1 MSTTYPLVRYR
12 FDFEVTRAL
21 RLPEYAGSTLRGVF
35 GRALR
40 QLACVTRAKDCRG
53 CLLQRTC
60 PYPAVFEPA
69 KPEAASLKNIATVP
83 VPYVVEPP
91 AWGIRD
97 YAPGETLSFNFTLI
111 GNAQQHL
118 PLCIMS
124 WQRAF
129 ARGVGAG
136 DGTAE
141 LIGVSTINEQVDGQ
155 ESSILIYQPGHS
167 MANHLQHITL
177 TDKPLPE
184 RITLRFETPLRL
196 QQEGHALPPSRIN
209 ARALLMALVRR
220 TSLLTEIH
228 GSRPFYSANEF
239 PAMAEVANQI
249 ESKHNL
255 EWRDWTR
262 HSSRQQRTMQLGG
275 CIGDWQLSGNLALF
289 QDVLR
294 LGSWLHV
301 GKEASFGLGKY
312 RILEEQN
319 TYV

>member
-1 MSTTYPLVRYR
+1 MITTYPLARYR

-40 QLACVTRAKDCRG
+40 QLACVTRAKSCRD

-60 PYPAVFEPA
+60 PYPAIFEPP
-69 KPEAASLKNIATVP
+69 KPEATSLKNIATVP
-83 VPYVVEPP
+83 VPYVIEPP
-91 AWGIRD
+91 AWGMTD
-97 YAPGETLSFNFTLI
+97 YAPGETLSFGFTLI
-111 GNAQQHL
+111 GNTQQHL

-129 ARGVGAG
+129 ARGVGVS

-141 LIGVSTINEQVDGQ
+141 LLSVSTLQRHDNGEEI
-155 ESSILIYQPGHS
+155 SILVYQPGHS
-167 MANHLQHITL
+167 LIDHPQQVKLPANT
-177 TDKPLPE
+177 LPE
-184 RITLRFETPLRL
+184 RITLQFETPLRL
-196 QQEGHALPPSRIN
+196 QHEGHALSPSKLN
-209 ARALLMALVRR
+209 ARTLLMALVRR
-220 TSLLTEIH
+220 TSLLAEIH
-228 GSRPFYSANEF
+228 AGHLLYDAATFS
-239 PAMAEVANQI
+239 AMAEAASRI

-255 EWRDWTR
+255 IWRDWTR

-275 CIGDWQLSGNLALF
+275 CIGSWQLSGNLAPF
-289 QDVLR
+289 KDVLW

-312 RILEEQN
+312 HLLAHQEI
-319 TYV
+319 